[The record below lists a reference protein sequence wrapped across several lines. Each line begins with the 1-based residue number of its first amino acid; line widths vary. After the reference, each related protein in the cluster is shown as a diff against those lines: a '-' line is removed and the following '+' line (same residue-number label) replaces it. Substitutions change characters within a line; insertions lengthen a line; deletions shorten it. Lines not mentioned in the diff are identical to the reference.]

1 MISTIGGGE
10 VKRNG
15 AREVIKL
22 INETIQTME
31 ERGFL
36 KEDVERFVNRLSN
49 RIEQNEKTLNDKQPF
64 RVYKNDY

>member
-1 MISTIGGGE
+1 MKGGGE

-15 AREVIKL
+15 IKEVEKL
-22 INETIQTME
+22 IDETMQTME

>member
-1 MISTIGGGE
+1 MPCKIS
-10 VKRNG
+10 KRNG
-15 AREVIKL
+15 IKEVEKL
-22 INETIQTME
+22 IDETMQTME

>member
-1 MISTIGGGE
+1 M
-10 VKRNG
+10 KRNG
-15 AREVIKL
+15 IKEVEKL
-22 INETIQTME
+22 IDETMQTME

-64 RVYKNDY
+64 RVYKNDYYRD

>member
-1 MISTIGGGE
+1 M
-10 VKRNG
+10 KRNG
-15 AREVIKL
+15 IKEVEKL
-22 INETIQTME
+22 IDETMQTME